1 MNTNTPTIASIKTST
16 ASSFLRLLRAWSA
29 ALLLLASALFLGVS
43 PEARA
48 AELASWPSAYSE
60 TQGENNWYY
69 LFTKNEG
76 EFNPDS
82 SKNQMKF
89 YTDRESLG
97 GSHPE
102 LNNMWSKWFN
112 LYTYINSKGL
122 CMPCNDGSWT
132 CLRWVSNHT
141 GKAEI
146 EVTFQRL
153 KKTPQQDNT
162 GVIGILRVNGEEK
175 WSTGVIGDGDAEPH
189 SKTISVDLNE
199 GDCVDFLL
207 NPNGTSNH
215 DETKVTVLINSAS

>member
-1 MNTNTPTIASIKTST
+1 MNTNTPTIASIKTPA
-16 ASSFLRLLRAWSA
+16 ASSFLRLSFARSA
-29 ALLLLASALFLGVS
+29 ALLLLACALFLGVS

-82 SKNQMKF
+82 SKNQMKL

-146 EVTFQRL
+146 EVTFQRMQ
-153 KKTPQQDNT
+153 KKPQQDNS
-162 GVIGILRVNGEEK
+162 GVIGILRVNGDEK

-189 SKTISVDLNE
+189 SKTISVELNE
-199 GDCVDFLL
+199 GDSVDFLV
-207 NPNGTSNH
+207 NPNGNNFH